1 MGIGE
6 KSGYVADT
14 ISDTVSREGFAAESD
29 LVGIVCLAGCISIVL
44 ILGLKLGL

>member
-6 KSGYVADT
+6 KSGYVAGA
-14 ISDTVSREGFAAESD
+14 ISDTVCRKGFAAESD

-44 ILGLKLGL
+44 IVGLKLGL